1 MNWGCE
7 MPTPRRE
14 KILNIIV
21 EEYISKGVPV
31 SSEHVARKGMGVS
44 TATIRNE
51 MMVLEEEG
59 YIMHPHTS
67 AGRVPTEKGYRRYIE
82 TLMGYAR
89 LTQDEQLMIRHQFH
103 QVERVV
109 EEWAR
114 LAAAILS
121 GMVHNAALVTLPKPV
136 EARLKHLELVSLHEL
151 FVLLVLVLKEAK
163 LRQQVLTLEEGTSQ
177 EELSASARK
186 LTSTYTG
193 LSASQID
200 AKNKKL
206 TPLEERVTNA
216 IVEMMESE
224 EQEEYE
230 EPYVDGLRH
239 MLRQPE
245 FASSEKIAAL
255 MEVIE
260 HKSLLKSF
268 LPRVLRG
275 EGVQVFI
282 GRENREKAM
291 RDCSVIVTRYGIPGE
306 VGGALGVMGPI
317 RMEYD
322 RAIPTVRFLSKVMSE
337 LVGDLYG

>member
-1 MNWGCE
+1 M
-7 MPTPRRE
+7 
-14 KILNIIV
+14 
-21 EEYISKGVPV
+21 
-31 SSEHVARKGMGVS
+31 MG
-44 TATIRNE
+44 
-51 MMVLEEEG
+51 LEEGG
-59 YIMHPHTS
+59 YIAQPHTS
-67 AGRVPTEKGYRRYIE
+67 AGRVPTEKGYRHYIE

-89 LTQDEQLMIRHQFH
+89 LTQADQLMIRHQFH

-136 EARLKHLELVSLHEL
+136 EARPKHLELVSLHEL

-163 LRQQVLTLEEGTSQ
+163 LRQQVMTLQEPLSQ

-186 LTSTYTG
+186 LTADYAG
-193 LSASQID
+193 LTASQIS
-200 AKNKKL
+200 AKNKKVP
-206 TPLEERVTNA
+206 PLEKQMTNA
-216 IVEMMESE
+216 IVEIMEAE

-255 MEVIE
+255 MEVLE
-260 HKSLLKSF
+260 QKSLLKSF
-268 LPRVLRG
+268 LPRAIRG

-282 GRENREKAM
+282 GRENKEKAM

>member
-1 MNWGCE
+1 LRGIE

-31 SSEHVARKGMGVS
+31 SSEHVARRGLGVS
-44 TATIRNE
+44 SATIRNE
-51 MMVLEEEG
+51 MMALEEEG

-82 TLMGYAR
+82 TLMGYAQ

-121 GMVHNAALVTLPKPV
+121 GMVRNVALVTLPKPV
-136 EARLKHLELVSLHEL
+136 EVRLKHLELVSLHEL

-163 LRQQVLTLEEGTSQ
+163 LRQQVIALQEPVSQ

-186 LTSTYTG
+186 LTADYAG
-193 LSASQID
+193 LTASQIS
-200 AKNKKL
+200 AKSDKL
-206 TPLEERVTNA
+206 TPLEERVSKA
-216 IVEMMESE
+216 IVEIMEAE

-230 EPYVDGLRH
+230 EPYIDGLRH
-239 MLRQPE
+239 MLRKPE

-255 MEVIE
+255 IEVLE
-260 HKSLLKSF
+260 QKSLLKSF
-268 LPRVLRG
+268 LPRVIRG

-282 GRENREKAM
+282 GQENKEKAM

>member
-1 MNWGCE
+1 

-14 KILNIIV
+14 KILNIVV

-31 SSEHVARKGMGVS
+31 GSEHVAGKGLGVS
-44 TATIRNE
+44 SATIRNE
-51 MMVLEEEG
+51 MMALEEEG

-163 LRQQVLTLEEGTSQ
+163 LRQQVLTLQEPVSQ
-177 EELSASARK
+177 EDLSASARK
-186 LTSTYTG
+186 LTADYTG
-193 LSASQID
+193 LTASQIS
-200 AKNKKL
+200 AKNKKVM
-206 TPLEERVTNA
+206 PLEKQMTNA
-216 IVEMMESE
+216 IVDMMEAE

-255 MEVIE
+255 MEVLE
-260 HKSLLKSF
+260 QKSLLKSF
-268 LPRVLRG
+268 LPRAIRG

-282 GRENREKAM
+282 GRENKEKAM

>member
-1 MNWGCE
+1 ML
-7 MPTPRRE
+7 TPRRD

-21 EEYISKGVPV
+21 EEYISKGLPV
-31 SSEHVARKGMGVS
+31 SSEIVARRGLGVS
-44 TATIRNE
+44 TATVRNE
-51 MMVLEEEG
+51 MMGLEEGG
-59 YIMHPHTS
+59 YIAQPHTS
-67 AGRVPTEKGYRRYIE
+67 AGRVPMEKGYRHYIE

-89 LTQDEQLMIRHQFH
+89 LTQADQLMIRHQFH

-121 GMVHNAALVTLPKPV
+121 GMVHNAALVTLPKTV

-163 LRQQVLTLEEGTSQ
+163 LRQQVLTLEEGISQ
-177 EELSASARK
+177 EELSASARQ

-193 LSASQID
+193 LSASQIS

-206 TPLEERVTNA
+206 TPLEERVTKA
-216 IVEMMESE
+216 IVEIMESE

-260 HKSLLKSF
+260 QKSLLKSF
-268 LPRVLRG
+268 LPRVISG

-282 GRENREKAM
+282 GRENKEKAM

-306 VGGALGVMGPI
+306 VGGAIGVMGPI

-322 RAIPTVRFLSKVMSE
+322 LAIPTVRFLSKVMSE